1 MEKRVY
7 EENPL
12 SFEECASVGVG
23 TTIMRFNV
31 TETEEGFE
39 CDEVE
44 FNHKEPLTESD
55 YSRLVAFLV
64 REKYTSDDVEAIQQN
79 YAESKTAKHKAEFA
93 ELKEWRA
100 AAKSMAREV
109 LGIEV

>member
-1 MEKRVY
+1 MEKAIY
-7 EENPL
+7 ENKPL
-12 SFEECASVGVG
+12 AFEGVVSAG
-23 TTIMRFNV
+23 VRTTIMRFNI
-31 TETEEGFE
+31 TETENGWE
-39 CDEVE
+39 CDEAC
-44 FNHKEPLTESD
+44 FNHKEPLSEND

-100 AAKSMAREV
+100 KAKNMAREV